1 MAITFQSPLE
11 ELINFEDLKKEL
23 MAGRGPLV
31 AAGCMESQKIHL
43 LCELT
48 EDIPLR
54 LIVTYNESRA
64 REILQDVRCFH
75 ENASYYP
82 AKDVLFYQADVQG
95 NLLAKERM
103 AILKMVLE
111 EGAGTVVT
119 TIDACMDRIA
129 SPKAVA
135 DRMLVIR
142 PGDVLDLEKIRDRLT
157 ALGYERLPQVESS
170 GEFAI
175 RGDIL
180 DVYPLTEE
188 NPIRIELWDQEVD
201 RIRSF
206 DCDSQRSMESL
217 DEVHIYAANDS
228 PVTSDGKYIAMVSLL
243 DYFDRNTAII
253 LDEPNR
259 CNEKALAVAKEFQ
272 DSMVLRLEKG
282 YQSEEEMPE
291 LLEPADV
298 FSKMNRGRLV
308 MFSGIEQRIYE
319 IREIKRFNIVGKT
332 VHSYEGHFDQLIADL
347 ITWKKEKYRVVL
359 LAGSRTRAERLAG
372 NIRDYDLPAFF
383 SEEPR
388 RKLAPGTI
396 LVTTGNVHK
405 SFEYPQI
412 RFLVISEG
420 DLFGRERKKKK
431 KRSQTAG
438 ERIQHFTD
446 LNVGDY
452 VVHENHGL
460 GVYHGIE
467 KIDTDGVTRDYI
479 KISYSDGGNLYVPV
493 TQMDLVQKYAS
504 ADTDQPPK
512 LNRLSGPEW
521 TKTRSRVNKAVK
533 DIAEDLVK
541 LYAARQDA
549 KGFVYGPDTVW
560 QKEFEEQFPYEET
573 EDQLRAIEAV
583 KADMESGK
591 IMDRLVC
598 GDVGYGKTEIAL
610 RAAFKAVQ
618 DGKQVAYL
626 APTTILAQQHYN
638 TFVQRM
644 KDFPVNVEL
653 LCRFRTT
660 AQQKETVKRLQRGT
674 ADIVIGTHR
683 ILSKDVQFKDLG
695 LLIIDE
701 EQRFGVTH
709 KEKIK
714 QLRENVNVI
723 SMTATPIPRTLH
735 MSMIGIRDMS
745 ILEEP
750 PMDRQPIQT
759 YVMEYNDELV
769 REAIQRE
776 IDRDGQVFYVYN
788 QVRNIAEIAAH
799 ISSMVPDANVVYA
812 HGQMKEREL
821 ERIMLDFMNGEIDVL
836 VSTTIIETGLDISN
850 TNTIIIHDADRY
862 GLSQLYQ
869 LRGRVGRS
877 NRAAYAFLMYRRN
890 RMLKEVAEKRLSAIR
905 EYTELGSGIKI
916 AMRDLELR
924 GAGNLLGAEQHGHMQ
939 TVGYDMYCK
948 LLGAAVQE
956 AKGEKKNT
964 EFDTTIDLQLD
975 AYIPSGYIR
984 NEAQKMDVYKRIAGI
999 VTESDYEEMLDE
1011 LIDRFGEP
1019 PKSVQN
1025 LLKVARMKAMAHEAY
1040 VVELTGGWQQLRFK
1054 MYEKSPVDAAAMA
1067 IVMKEYKG
1075 ALRFISAPIPTF
1087 IYEDRGKKNRNTE
1100 MTLETVKNVL
1110 TDLKRLMQE

>member
-11 ELINFEDLKKEL
+11 ELINYEELKTEL

-48 EDIPLR
+48 EEIPLR
-54 LIVTYNESRA
+54 LIITYNETRA
-64 REILQDVRCFH
+64 REILEDVRCFH
-75 ENASYYP
+75 ENACYYP

-95 NLLAKERM
+95 NMLAKERM
-103 AILKMVLE
+103 AILKMILE
-111 EGAGTVVT
+111 EKAGTIVT
-119 TIDACMDRIA
+119 TIDACKDRIA
-129 SPKAVA
+129 SPKAIA
-135 DRMLVIR
+135 DRMLMLEA
-142 PGDVLDLEKIRDRLT
+142 GELLDLKEVRTQLT
-157 ALGYERLPQVESS
+157 AMGYEHLPQVESS
-170 GEFAI
+170 GQFSI
-175 RGDIL
+175 RGGIL

-188 NPIRIELWDQEVD
+188 NPIRIELWGDEID
-201 RIRSF
+201 NIRSF
-206 DCDSQRSMESL
+206 DCDSQRSLESL
-217 DEVHIYAANDS
+217 DQVHIYAANDM
-228 PVTSDGKYIAMVSLL
+228 PLTDEGKYVGTVSLL
-243 DYFDRNTAII
+243 DYFDREAALI

-259 CNEKALAVAKEFQ
+259 LNEKALAVSKEFQ

-282 YQSEEEMPE
+282 YQTEEEMPE
-291 LLEPADV
+291 LLEPSEV
-298 FSKMNRGRLV
+298 FRKLERDRTV

-319 IREIKRFNIVGKT
+319 IRERKRFVILGKT
-332 VHSYEGHFDQLIADL
+332 VPSYENHFDQLVTDL
-347 ITWKKEKYRVVL
+347 KKWKKDNYRVVL

-372 NIRDYDLPAFF
+372 NIRDYDIPAFF
-383 SEEPR
+383 SDEEK
-388 RKLAPGTI
+388 RKLLPGSI
-396 LVTTGNVHK
+396 LVTTGNIHK

-412 RFLVISEG
+412 KFIVISEG
-420 DLFGRERKKKK
+420 DLFGKERKKKK
-431 KRSQTAG
+431 KRVQTAG

-446 LNVGDY
+446 LSVGDY

-460 GVYHGIE
+460 GIYRGIE
-467 KIDTDGVTRDYI
+467 KIDTEGVTRDYI

-504 ADTDQPPK
+504 ADADQPPK

-521 TKTRSRVNKAVK
+521 TKTRRRVSKAVK

-541 LYAARQDA
+541 LYAARQEA
-549 KGFVYGPDTVW
+549 KGHIYGPDTVW
-560 QKEFEEQFPYEET
+560 QREFEEQFPFEET
-573 EDQLRAIEAV
+573 EDQLHAIEAV
-583 KADMESGK
+583 KADMEAGK
-591 IMDRLVC
+591 IMDRLIC

-638 TFVQRM
+638 TFVQRL

-653 LCRFRTT
+653 MCRFRTP
-660 AQQKETVKRLQRGT
+660 AQQKESLNRMRRGLS
-674 ADIVIGTHR
+674 DIVIGTHR
-683 ILSKDVQFKDLG
+683 ILSKDVEFKDLG

-714 QLRENVNVI
+714 QMRENVNVL

-776 IDRDGQVFYVYN
+776 LDRDGQVFYVYN
-788 QVRNIAEIAAH
+788 QVRNIAEITAH
-799 ISSMVPDANVVYA
+799 IAGMVPDANVVYA

-877 NRAAYAFLMYRRN
+877 NRSAYAFLMYRRN

-956 AKGEKKNT
+956 AMGTKKNT

-975 AYIPSGYIR
+975 AYIPSAYIP
-984 NEAQKMDVYKRIAGI
+984 NEGQKMDVYKRIANI
-999 VTESDYEEMLDE
+999 LTDEDFDEMQDE

-1019 PKSVQN
+1019 PMSVQN
-1025 LLKVARMKAMAHEAY
+1025 LLKVARMKAMAHEVY
-1040 VVELTGGWQQLRFK
+1040 VTELTGGWQMLRFK
-1054 MYEKSPVDAAAMA
+1054 MFEKSPVDPVMMEA
-1067 IVMKEYKG
+1067 VMKDYRG
-1075 ALRFISAPIPTF
+1075 ALRFVPGPVPMF
-1087 IYEDRGKKNRNTE
+1087 LYEDRGKKNKDTAS
-1100 MTLETVKNVL
+1100 TLESVKNVL
-1110 TDLKRLMQE
+1110 TDLKRLMKE